1 MEDLLMPRFDV
12 YANEGASAKTTP
24 YVLDIQNDLFDGL
37 DTRMVIP
44 LRPMAQLAN
53 VKIPERLMPV
63 FSIAGQD
70 FVLETPKMAAV
81 PARVLKHQVASLVA
95 EQASIVTALDFL
107 FNGY

>member
-1 MEDLLMPRFDV
+1 MPRFDV

-44 LRPMAQLAN
+44 LRPMAQFAN

-63 FSIAGQD
+63 FSISGQD

-81 PARVLKHQVASLVA
+81 PARVLKRQVASLVT